1 MSPIVSNFS
10 GFLGEEKNKFC
21 LLLIRK
27 NVHFLG
33 GFLNNFHTYRRLSEQ
48 LLEPQAGIRKLEQ
61 AH

>member
-1 MSPIVSNFS
+1 MSPIVSDFS
-10 GFLGEEKNKFC
+10 GFLGEEKKKFS

-33 GFLNNFHTYRRLSEQ
+33 GFLNNFHTHRRLSEQ

>member
-1 MSPIVSNFS
+1 MSPMVSDFS
-10 GFLGEEKNKFC
+10 GFLGEEKKKYC

-33 GFLNNFHTYRRLSEQ
+33 GFLNNFHTHRRLSEQ
-48 LLEPQAGIRKLEQ
+48 LLEPQASIRKLKQ